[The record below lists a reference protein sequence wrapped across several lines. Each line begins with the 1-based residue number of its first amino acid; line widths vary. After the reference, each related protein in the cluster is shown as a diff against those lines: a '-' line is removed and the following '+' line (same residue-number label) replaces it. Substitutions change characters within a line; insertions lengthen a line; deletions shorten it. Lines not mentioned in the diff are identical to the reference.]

1 MWLEPFR
8 AQHSEDLRFELL
20 GPEGAPA
27 TASPMQNDIPII
39 HQDEHLVVV
48 HKPSGLLSVPGR
60 TPDLQ
65 DCLWTRLKEHFP
77 ETEAFLVH
85 RLDRDTS
92 GLILFAHTREAQ
104 TRMGQ
109 AFEKR
114 WVDKEY
120 QALVHG
126 DLQPEEGMVEGLIR
140 KDWSRIDKPVYIM
153 DPERGKYSKTRF
165 AVMART
171 EEMTRVR
178 LFPETGRSHQLRV
191 HMQSL
196 GHSIIGDPIY
206 GQEGEIPPLH
216 LCAVRLAFRH
226 PATGEDVVF
235 ETTPEW

>member
-1 MWLEPFR
+1 MTSLP
-8 AQHSEDLRFELL
+8 
-20 GPEGAPA
+20 
-27 TASPMQNDIPII
+27 PIL
-39 HQDEHLVVV
+39 HQDDHVIVV

-65 DCLWTRLKEHFP
+65 DCLWNRLIDHFP
-77 ETEAFLVH
+77 VREVFLVH

-104 TRMGQ
+104 TKMGQ

-114 WVDKEY
+114 RVEKEY

-126 DLQPEEGMVEGLIR
+126 HLEEASGVIEGLIR
-140 KDWSRIDKPVYIM
+140 KDWSRNDKPVYIL
-153 DPERGKYSKTRF
+153 DPERGKPSCTRF
-165 AVMART
+165 EVMNR
-171 EEMTRVR
+171 EGDFTRVR

-196 GHSIIGDPIY
+196 GHSIVGDPIY
-206 GQEGEIPPLH
+206 GREGEMPPLY

-226 PATGEDVVF
+226 PGEPV
-235 ETTPEW
+235 ELKTEPEW

>member
-8 AQHSEDLRFELL
+8 AQHSEDLSFELL
-20 GPEGAPA
+20 GPEEVPA
-27 TASPMQNDIPII
+27 TASSMKNDIPIV
-39 HQDEHLVVV
+39 HQDDHLVVV

-65 DCLWTRLKEHFP
+65 DCLWTRLQEQFP
-77 ETEAFLVH
+77 EREVFLVH

-92 GLILFAHTREAQ
+92 GLILFAHTQEAQ
-104 TRMGQ
+104 TKMGQ

-126 DLQPEEGMVEGLIR
+126 DLQPHSGVVEGLIR
-140 KDWSRIDKPVYIM
+140 KDWGRIDKPVYIM
-153 DPERGKYSKTRF
+153 DPERGKTSKTTYEVLSR
-165 AVMART
+165 
-171 EEMTRVR
+171 EEGRTRVR
-178 LFPETGRSHQLRV
+178 LLPETGRSHQLRV

-196 GHSIIGDPIY
+196 GHPIVGDPIY
-206 GQEGEIPPLH
+206 GLEGEVPPLY

-226 PATGEDVVF
+226 PATGADVVF